1 MSKSNKSYRIR
12 TNINSEN
19 QYINVDIVQN
29 YEKFEILSLDINQ
42 SNVYNLMNS
51 KTGIIVGRVLA
62 NDGFGIPNAK
72 LSVFI
77 TYDSNDNLDSQLQYH
92 YVSTNST
99 NEEGIRYNLLPNTVD
114 DECKQAVGTLPIKR
128 FMLDNKDVIEVF
140 DKYYRYT
147 TRTNNSGDYMIYGV
161 PTGSQT
167 IHCDIDLSDI
177 GVLSQKPSDMIYK
190 GYDINLFESPTKFKT
205 STNLNSLSQLISQDK
220 SVFVYPFWGD
230 TTNDPNGA
238 AITRCDI
245 NISYK
250 FEPTCV
256 FMGSVITDTGS
267 NSISKKCKPSKNGGK
282 MSEMKTGAGIIEMIR
297 KTVNGGVEQISIK
310 GNEVINEDGVWCY
323 QIPMNLDYVMTD
335 EYGNTVI
342 SDNPSKGIPTRTRVR
357 FRVSMHENPADGVAR
372 KRARYLIPN
381 NPRLVKEDYPEF
393 CKTKNV
399 DYEFGTKTLDED
411 YRDLMWNNVY
421 TVKNYIPRVQK
432 ARLPNNLKFTGIK
445 MVNHAG
451 SNNPM
456 PYNKLSIKFNFMYTF
471 MCTLIKILVQLTRS
485 VNIVINWIEY
495 ALLYIA
501 KLCVLTSN
509 TSLWGTTWTFLAG
522 INGKTPDQYEAS
534 NETHPFSD
542 SSLGDD
548 GRAAERWV
556 FLCLQALC
564 KNKQVL
570 ENFYGSTK
578 KITIGQMM
586 RQSYYR
592 PGDTNS
598 IKVEG
603 IGAWLCGIVIK
614 MGPGITLKGLCE
626 SENGESLDITP
637 ISGESDLWEKQWN
650 VEGLDDMGNGYI
662 KEIQCFKV
670 NPNVSELYNCV
681 ENQLAQENEVTSFN
695 FFNDWVNGVLYM
707 PLWYRK
713 VKPKRKLFGF
723 IKLKGKDIWCDGR
736 KSVRLRDLKLYSNCV
751 ITRDVHSDG
760 VTITPLNDD
769 YSTVNVEDSIAD
781 DESGREEL
789 DFIEENETNCWGF
802 QCHKK
807 GRSETPIREG
817 LIIEKE
823 TMLGDEV
830 YYYKPVYK
838 NSNITE
844 ENELVRLFATDI
856 VLLGSLNT
864 CDLHGIP
871 QFFKI
876 LESTSYQMPPDLL
889 EEDYNYNENNADI
902 NDENENLLIDESTRK
917 TEFTG
922 ADWGNLGIDQS
933 NYRQEQDGL
942 FGTKSYEANENI
954 YDNGGL
960 FYGITCFD
968 SYTKPKSIINLERIC
983 EIGVSL
989 DETQELLTNTVVDDI
1004 NTTIDE
1010 DSPDFYTD
1018 LTPDGYI
1025 SYDEIYNPDY
1035 RSMFATLNG
1044 NFLKTKV
1051 NPETGLVEYDL
1062 THVYL
1067 TNFDGSLE
1075 KIMAGGATQGNL
1087 LNSDEKANYSNN
1099 HNLEF
1104 SDSNYVLFR
1113 YGNYKKLNGKKVFY
1127 YEYNKTMTGEVM
1139 SKNKIPRYENS
1150 FYFYFGLTEGKTAI
1164 DKFYS
1169 TYYADCGKNEV
1180 LEKRSIINFEPND
1193 WCSGTNGNG
1202 YITITSDMEIPLN
1215 IKLSDLNNEK
1225 KIYTAELIEYKNFY
1239 IGCKQE
1245 ENSDVE
1251 SEYKYVKLIDKN
1263 GDEINNL
1270 PNGEYSIEIIDI
1282 NGDIINDRIS
1292 FKNTNY
1298 ITYTIDKYDFNVT
1311 NDDLI
1316 KQFGSED
1323 GYIRVEQNY
1332 CIEYNNELL
1341 IPYEYTIFGDNS
1353 ENSITGLGKYG
1364 YTEYGKIIDN
1374 FQTGNEEFIPQDND
1388 YKYDFNT
1395 NKLINISTGE
1405 EIINCRKN
1413 WGIIYKN
1420 QNGDI
1425 KLEKCKYYYEH
1436 NGMRKQRTKYCRGTS
1451 SIEINKESIK
1461 QTTILGPRFYNKVA
1475 DSRMQFYV
1483 DKLENNDNIENNLK
1497 LKVSNIE
1504 VIDKVISDNNPIL
1517 RNIYG
1522 YLILSNFS

>member
-114 DECKQAVGTLPIKR
+114 DDCKQAVGTLPIKR

-471 MCTLIKILVQLTRS
+471 MCTLIKILVQLTRA

-501 KLCVLTSN
+501 KMCALISN
-509 TSLWGTTWTFLAG
+509 ELSLGKFLAT
-522 INGKTPDQYEAS
+522 INDDQPEEYVSSNNTKPFAS
-534 NETHPFSD
+534 N
-542 SSLGDD
+542 GDAVNS
-548 GRAAERWV
+548 GEAAERWV
-556 FLCLQALC
+556 YACLKAFC
-564 KNKQVL
+564 N
-570 ENFYGSTK
+570 SK
-578 KITIGQMM
+578 KMYEILNPNSNPSIEDLSSIGFNMVNDSNTIYFG
-586 RQSYYR
+586 
-592 PGDTNS
+592 G
-598 IKVEG
+598 V
-603 IGAWLCGIVIK
+603 GAWLCGIVIK
-614 MGPGITLKGLCE
+614 IGPGIVLRGLCDE
-626 SENGESLDITP
+626 ENGNSIDILPT
-637 ISGESDLWEKQWN
+637 SGESELWEKDW
-650 VEGLDDMGNGYI
+650 GSGWGKIDTI
-662 KEIQCFKV
+662 PCFAV
-670 NPNVSELYNCV
+670 NKNVSELYNCV

-751 ITRDVHSDG
+751 ITRDIKPDG
-760 VTITPLNDD
+760 ITITPLNDD
-769 YSTVNVEDSIAD
+769 YSTVNVEKSVAD
-781 DESGREEL
+781 DESGEEKL
-789 DFIEENETNCWGF
+789 VFTDENETNCWGF

-807 GRSETPIREG
+807 GRSETPVREG

-889 EEDYNYNENNADI
+889 EEDYNYNYNENNADI

-933 NYRQEQDGL
+933 NYRQVKNSIWGERL
-942 FGTKSYEANENI
+942 YEANENI

-989 DETQELLTNTVVDDI
+989 DETQELLTKTVDNDI
-1004 NTTIDE
+1004 NTTINE

-1044 NFLKTKV
+1044 NFLRTKV

-1067 TNFDGSLE
+1067 TNFDGSL
-1075 KIMAGGATQGNL
+1075 KNIMAGGATQGYL
-1087 LNSDEKANYSNN
+1087 LDRNYNRLTTEQANYLNN
-1099 HNLEF
+1099 HRLEF

-1127 YEYNKTMTGEVM
+1127 YEHNKKMTGDVM

-1169 TYYADCGKNEV
+1169 TYYADCGKNET
-1180 LEKRSIINFEPND
+1180 LEKRSMINFEPND

-1215 IKLSDLNNEK
+1215 IKISDLNNVE

-1239 IGCKQE
+1239 VGSKQE

-1251 SEYKYVKLIDKN
+1251 SEYKYVKLIN
-1263 GDEINNL
+1263 
-1270 PNGEYSIEIIDI
+1270 
-1282 NGDIINDRIS
+1282 
-1292 FKNTNY
+1292 
-1298 ITYTIDKYDFNVT
+1298 
-1311 NDDLI
+1311 
-1316 KQFGSED
+1316 ED
-1323 GYIRVEQNY
+1323 
-1332 CIEYNNELL
+1332 NNEIKKDPLWV
-1341 IPYEYTIFGDNS
+1341 F
-1353 ENSITGLGKYG
+1353 
-1364 YTEYGKIIDN
+1364 
-1374 FQTGNEEFIPQDND
+1374 FI
-1388 YKYDFNT
+1388 
-1395 NKLINISTGE
+1395 
-1405 EIINCRKN
+1405 
-1413 WGIIYKN
+1413 W
-1420 QNGDI
+1420 
-1425 KLEKCKYYYEH
+1425 
-1436 NGMRKQRTKYCRGTS
+1436 
-1451 SIEINKESIK
+1451 
-1461 QTTILGPRFYNKVA
+1461 
-1475 DSRMQFYV
+1475 
-1483 DKLENNDNIENNLK
+1483 
-1497 LKVSNIE
+1497 
-1504 VIDKVISDNNPIL
+1504 
-1517 RNIYG
+1517 
-1522 YLILSNFS
+1522 